1 MAQGRYLGQPV
12 AVKVQGLCLD
22 DQDDLDE
29 LSVEVCGGRHLGEGL
44 SSQGV
49 AVKVQGLC
57 SVWRCVCVGRGDT
70 WGEGLSC
77 QGVAGTLRL
86 LPGRA
91 PAH

>member
-44 SSQGV
+44 SSQGI
-49 AVKVQGLC
+49 ARRSASSLDGC
-57 SVWRCVCVGRGDT
+57 
-70 WGEGLSC
+70 
-77 QGVAGTLRL
+77 
-86 LPGRA
+86 A
-91 PAH
+91 PAR